1 MRFVHRHVITGLG
14 AALALAGCEAPPPE
28 STQQGFRGTGMV
40 QVDNMKVVDKIM
52 AETAMP
58 ALPPAAPGGGPKA
71 GDIYQN
77 VQVLGDL
84 DVASFTRLMTAITTW
99 VAPDQGC
106 AYCHEGADMAA
117 DTLYTKVVARRMLE
131 MTRFINSGGH
141 PHVGETGVTCFTCH
155 RGENVPAMTWF
166 SSDEEAGVFAGN
178 RAGQNAPSA
187 VPQYASLPGD
197 PFTGMLDG
205 EAAIRVAT
213 TSALPSG
220 NTRNIKDTEAT
231 YALMMHLSEA
241 LDVNCTFCHNTR
253 AFYNWD
259 ESPPTR
265 VTAWH
270 GIQMVRALNGEYVSP
285 LAEVLPEHRLG
296 PSGDAPK
303 VNCGTCHQGLPKPL
317 GGASVIAEFPA
328 LQGD

>member
-1 MRFVHRHVITGLG
+1 
-14 AALALAGCEAPPPE
+14 
-28 STQQGFRGTGMV
+28 
-40 QVDNMKVVDKIM
+40 
-52 AETAMP
+52 
-58 ALPPAAPGGGPKA
+58 
-71 GDIYQN
+71 
-77 VQVLGDL
+77 
-84 DVASFTRLMTAITTW
+84 
-99 VAPDQGC
+99 
-106 AYCHEGADMAA
+106 
-117 DTLYTKVVARRMLE
+117 MLE
-131 MTRFINSGGH
+131 MTRFINSGTH

-296 PSGDAPK
+296 PGGDAPK